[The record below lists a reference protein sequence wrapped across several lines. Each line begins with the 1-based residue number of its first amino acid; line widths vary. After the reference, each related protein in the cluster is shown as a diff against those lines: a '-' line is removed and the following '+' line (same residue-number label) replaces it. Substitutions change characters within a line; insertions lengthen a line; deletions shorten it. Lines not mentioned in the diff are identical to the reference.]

1 MSVVVWS
8 DRASDQLADFYVTI
22 PREKRERLFDVVT
35 ALNER
40 LTEGPQ
46 FVGES
51 RVGNRRVYFCPPLC
65 VHFSVI
71 PHGPVLIDKISILKY
86 WE

>member
-1 MSVVVWS
+1 VSVVVWS
-8 DRASDQLADFYVTI
+8 DRASDQLADFYVAI
-22 PREKRERLFDVVT
+22 PREKRERLVEVVM

-40 LTEGPQ
+40 LTNGPQ
-46 FVGES
+46 FIGES
-51 RVGNRRVYFCPPLC
+51 RGGRQRVYFFPPLC